1 MAKKQWTERQK
12 KMLVSGGVVLFLC
25 LMGLTALLLGKPILQ
40 LADDPAAFR
49 QWLDTRGWYG
59 WILFLL
65 MVIVQVF
72 AAVIPGEPL
81 EIAAGY
87 AFGAVRGS
95 LLCLVGETIGGVL
108 VFLFVKRFGMQVVET
123 FFPRDKI
130 HSLRFL
136 RDPKK
141 RDTLFFLLFLL
152 PGTPKDLLCYFAGLT
167 GIPFVRWC
175 LIQTI
180 GRLPSILTSTIGG
193 NALGNANYAAAIV
206 ILAVTACV
214 SGLGLLLYRHIS
226 NRANRMQEHPIPG
239 TKETDT
245 K

>member
-1 MAKKQWTERQK
+1 MAKKQWTERQR
-12 KMLVSGGVVLFLC
+12 KMLVSGGVVLFLV
-25 LMGLTALLLGKPILQ
+25 LMGLTALFVGKPILQ

-95 LLCLVGETIGGVL
+95 LLCLVGEAIGGVL

-123 FFPRDKI
+123 FFPGTRSTPCVFSGI
-130 HSLRFL
+130 
-136 RDPKK
+136 PKS
-141 RDTLFFLLFLL
+141 
-152 PGTPKDLLCYFAGLT
+152 GTPCSSSCSCSPARPKTCCA
-167 GIPFVRWC
+167 
-175 LIQTI
+175 
-180 GRLPSILTSTIGG
+180 TSP
-193 NALGNANYAAAIV
+193 A
-206 ILAVTACV
+206 
-214 SGLGLLLYRHIS
+214 
-226 NRANRMQEHPIPG
+226 
-239 TKETDT
+239 
-245 K
+245 